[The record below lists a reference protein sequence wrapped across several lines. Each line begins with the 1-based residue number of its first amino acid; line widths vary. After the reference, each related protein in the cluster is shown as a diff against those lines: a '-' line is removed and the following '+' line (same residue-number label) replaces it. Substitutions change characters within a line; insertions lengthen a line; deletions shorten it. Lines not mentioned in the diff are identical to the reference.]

1 MNSDTI
7 MVDWHDLPFHPVANL
22 FPLIDGPEFDALV
35 SDIAA
40 NGLHEPIWL
49 HSSDNTIIDGR
60 NRYRACMA
68 AGVAPAFRRWD
79 GNGGLVQFVLSL
91 NLHRRHLTSSQ
102 RAAVAVEVLPW
113 LEEEAKERQLSTL
126 KQNTDRPFVKNL
138 TNGDS
143 DYNDGRA
150 AAQAAELL
158 GTNRQY
164 VSDMKRL
171 NAEAPALYAAV
182 RDGQMTVTQ
191 AKREYVRTTAPE
203 PAALPSSKYRVIYA
217 DPPWKYGNTQPDYHG
232 EQADHYRLMELAEIC
247 DLPVADLAEENA
259 VLFMWATSP
268 ILEESFSVVRSW
280 GFRYKSS
287 FVWDKVRHNMGHY
300 NSVRHELLLICTRG
314 SCQPDV
320 PRLFDSVQ
328 SIERTEHSRKPEEFR
343 TIIDTIYPHGRR
355 IELFARSAAPGW
367 EVWGN
372 EVRHAL

>member
-1 MNSDTI
+1 MNSETVR
-7 MVDWHDLPFHPVANL
+7 VDWHDLPFHPVANL

-49 HSSDNTIIDGR
+49 HSTDNAIIDGR
-60 NRYRACMA
+60 NRYRACLA
-68 AGVAPAFRRWD
+68 AGVAPTFRRWH
-79 GNGGLVQFVLSL
+79 GSGSLTQFVLSL

-102 RAAVAVEVLPW
+102 LACVGVEVLPW
-113 LEEEAKERQLSTL
+113 LEEEAKERQRLS
-126 KQNTDRPFVKNL
+126 
-138 TNGDS
+138 
-143 DYNDGRA
+143 DGRGQKGSQKFDYLNDDDTNAGKA
-150 AAQAAELL
+150 AAQAAELV

-164 VSDMKRL
+164 VSDMKRM
-171 NAEAPALYAAV
+171 NAEAPALFAAV
-182 RDGQMTVTQ
+182 RDGKMTVTQ
-191 AKREYVRTTAPE
+191 AKREHIRTSAPE

-247 DLPVADLAEENA
+247 DLPISDLADDNA
-259 VLFMWATSP
+259 VLFMWTTSP

-320 PRLFDSVQ
+320 PKLFDSVQ

-367 EVWGN
+367 DVWGN

>member
-1 MNSDTI
+1 MNSNTI
-7 MVDWHDLPFHPVANL
+7 TVDWHDLPFHPVANL

-49 HSSDNTIIDGR
+49 HSTENSIIDGR
-60 NRYRACMA
+60 NRYRACLS

-79 GNGGLVQFVLSL
+79 GVGSLTHFVLSL

-113 LEEEAKERQLSTL
+113 LEEEAKERQGARNDLHPTSVKKL
-126 KQNTDRPFVKNL
+126 TDVSH
-138 TNGDS
+138 D
-143 DYNDGRA
+143 NDGRA

-164 VSDMKRL
+164 VSDMKKL
-171 NAEAPALYAAV
+171 NAEAPALFAAV

-203 PAALPSSKYRVIYA
+203 PAALPSSRYRVIYA

-232 EQADHYRLMELAEIC
+232 EQADHYRLMELADIC
-247 DLPVADLAEENA
+247 DLPVADLAEDNA
-259 VLFMWATSP
+259 VLFLWVTSP

-314 SCQPDV
+314 SCQPDA

-343 TIIDTIYPHGRR
+343 SIIDTIYPHGRR

-367 EVWGN
+367 DVWGN
-372 EVRHAL
+372 EVHHAL

>member
-1 MNSDTI
+1 MNSTTI
-7 MVDWHDLPFHPVANL
+7 AVDWHDLPFHPVANL

-35 SDIAA
+35 RDIAT
-40 NGLHEPIWL
+40 NGLLEPIWL
-49 HSSDNTIIDGR
+49 NSTDNTIIDGR
-60 NRYRACMA
+60 NRYRACLA
-68 AGVAPAFRRWD
+68 AGQVPTFRRWD
-79 GNGGLVQFVLSL
+79 GSGSLVQFVLSL
-91 NLHRRHLTSSQ
+91 NLHRRHLTSPQ
-102 RAAVAVEVLPW
+102 RACVAVEVLPW
-113 LEEEAKERQLSTL
+113 LEEEAKERQRLNAL
-126 KQNTDRPFVKNL
+126 RNQPQNSQKI
-138 TNGDS
+138 
-143 DYNDGRA
+143 DYLDGEETGRA

-164 VSDMKRL
+164 VSDMKKL
-171 NAEAPALYAAV
+171 NAEAPALFAAV
-182 RDGQMTVTQ
+182 RSGELSVTQ

-203 PAALPSSKYRVIYA
+203 PAAMPSSRYRVIYA

-247 DLPVADLAEENA
+247 ELPVPELAEDNA

-287 FVWDKVRHNMGHY
+287 FIWDKVRHNMGHY
-300 NSVRHELLLICTRG
+300 NSVRHELLLVCTRG

-320 PRLFDSVQ
+320 PKLFDSVQ

-355 IELFARSAAPGW
+355 IELFARTAAPGW
-367 EVWGN
+367 DAWGN
-372 EVRHAL
+372 EVRNAAL